1 MKSKCSASVLA
12 VRPHHRQHSLII
24 RILRGCHSQNTQ
36 IGGGVAWWHLPS
48 CRSLMFD
55 NVFLQDGSLSLSNSY
70 RHEIPMCHTSYTGLF
85 YQIIIH
91 NYSHQKH
98 HFLHSLE
105 LSKCS
110 PIKDTI
116 REATTNGFPPYEDF
130 HDLGDS
136 CYLVPLP
143 TPLMSGA
150 FLRFSQLEETTQSIP
165 GVSTRM
171 IHRFAQSFNPSKL
184 QKKIIPVHLTCFLF
198 SAFKQIPEA
207 PEPSTW
213 RARPW
218 VALLRTSG
226 TIAELFLHH
235 SNGRKPD
242 TGYELVYWVRND
254 KLCFPVK
261 S

>member
-24 RILRGCHSQNTQ
+24 RILPGCHSRNTQ
-36 IGGGVAWWHLPS
+36 IGGAS
-48 CRSLMFD
+48 CGSLMFD
-55 NVFLQDGSLSLSNSY
+55 YVFLQDASLSLSNSY
-70 RHEIPMCHTSYTGLF
+70 RHEIPMCHTSYAGLF
-85 YQIIIH
+85 YQIIVH

-130 HDLGDS
+130 HDLGDW

-143 TPLMSGA
+143 VHTIDVW
-150 FLRFSQLEETTQSIP
+150 RFSSLQSAGRNNSIHSQGFNKNDSPSRPIFQPLQTSKKKSSQSI
-165 GVSTRM
+165 S
-171 IHRFAQSFNPSKL
+171 HAFF
-184 QKKIIPVHLTCFLF
+184 F

-207 PEPSTW
+207 PEPST
-213 RARPW
+213 
-218 VALLRTSG
+218 
-226 TIAELFLHH
+226 
-235 SNGRKPD
+235 
-242 TGYELVYWVRND
+242 
-254 KLCFPVK
+254 
-261 S
+261 

>member
-55 NVFLQDGSLSLSNSY
+55 SVFLQDWSLSLSNSY

-85 YQIIIH
+85 YQITIH

-110 PIKDTI
+110 PTKDTI

-130 HDLGDS
+130 HDLGDW

-143 TPLMSGA
+143 VHTIDAL
-150 FLRFSQLEETTQSIP
+150 LRFSQLEETTQSIP

-171 IHRFAQSFNPSKL
+171 IHQFAQSFNPSKL
-184 QKKIIPVHLTCFLF
+184 QKKIIPVHLTCILF
-198 SAFKQIPEA
+198 FSLQANPRG
-207 PEPSTW
+207 S
-213 RARPW
+213 
-218 VALLRTSG
+218 RT
-226 TIAELFLHH
+226 I
-235 SNGRKPD
+235 N
-242 TGYELVYWVRND
+242 
-254 KLCFPVK
+254 VK
-261 S
+261 SKAVGGSSSHIWYHCRAVLAPLKW

>member
-1 MKSKCSASVLA
+1 
-12 VRPHHRQHSLII
+12 
-24 RILRGCHSQNTQ
+24 
-36 IGGGVAWWHLPS
+36 
-48 CRSLMFD
+48 MFD

-130 HDLGDS
+130 HDLGDW

-143 TPLMSGA
+143 VHTIDVWRSSSLQSAGRNNSIHSRGFNKNDSSIRPIFQPLQTSKKNHPSPSHMLS
-150 FLRFSQLEETTQSIP
+150 FFSLQ
-165 GVSTRM
+165 
-171 IHRFAQSFNPSKL
+171 ANPRGS
-184 QKKIIPVHLTCFLF
+184 
-198 SAFKQIPEA
+198 
-207 PEPSTW
+207 
-213 RARPW
+213 
-218 VALLRTSG
+218 RT
-226 TIAELFLHH
+226 I
-235 SNGRKPD
+235 N
-242 TGYELVYWVRND
+242 
-254 KLCFPVK
+254 VK
-261 S
+261 SKAVGGSSSHIWYHCGAVLASLKW